1 MAGRLVNVGIMI
13 AIKMVRLANQ
23 FISSGG
29 RAVELTLVPW
39 VASFIF
45 SRHGGLSKR
54 GQRARLFIICTSG
67 FFICQTVFCFRYCFL
82 TLHLILSC

>member
-54 GQRARLFIICTSG
+54 GQRARLLLFAPAGFSYVRLSFVSG
-67 FFICQTVFCFRYCFL
+67 IVF
-82 TLHLILSC
+82 LHYI